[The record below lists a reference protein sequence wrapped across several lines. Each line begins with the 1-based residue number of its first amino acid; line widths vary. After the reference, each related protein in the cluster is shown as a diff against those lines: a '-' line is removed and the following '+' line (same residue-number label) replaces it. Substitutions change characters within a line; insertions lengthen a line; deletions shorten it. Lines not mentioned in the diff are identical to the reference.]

1 MRHAIS
7 HAISACLHILLSLA
21 LPARGRRR
29 KPPTPATPI
38 LPQPYVS
45 PWSRPWTGP
54 TKEEAAEFFRRQA
67 AADTERHLQAER
79 LLQQER
85 RRAAAFATLGVD
97 YPYTYNGAP
106 FTLTDF
112 RTSA

>member
-7 HAISACLHILLSLA
+7 HAISACLHTLLSLA
-21 LPARGRRR
+21 LPAKGRRR
-29 KPPTPATPI
+29 KPPTAAAPI
-38 LPQPYVS
+38 PPQPYVS

-67 AADTERHLQAER
+67 EADTAREHA
-79 LLQQER
+79 LQQER
-85 RRAAAFATLGVD
+85 QRAAAYATLGVD
-97 YPYTYNGAP
+97 YPYTYPGAP
-106 FTLTDF
+106 FTATDF